1 MWVHIYSFQG
11 ETKNLIPPKAL
22 RISTFLGSLLSS
34 CCRFVHIQLV
44 ENNINYRT
52 QTNPEQG
59 YNQSELE
66 GKYMVKQTNQ
76 MFASQCCR
84 QGCSLHQHYA
94 KAYSNSSTTRLM
106 RVEMCIIQM
115 AQFHISPKQ
124 RHTLRRTKNHCFII
138 NIPDIY
144 SNRMVVVSVCI
155 F

>member
-1 MWVHIYSFQG
+1 
-11 ETKNLIPPKAL
+11 
-22 RISTFLGSLLSS
+22 
-34 CCRFVHIQLV
+34 
-44 ENNINYRT
+44 
-52 QTNPEQG
+52 
-59 YNQSELE
+59 
-66 GKYMVKQTNQ
+66 MVKQTNQ

-144 SNRMVVVSVCI
+144 SNRRGFCVYILTSTIVPCRYSKLFSNNKHSSATQTDSLRVI
-155 F
+155 PQKKYILFIRTI